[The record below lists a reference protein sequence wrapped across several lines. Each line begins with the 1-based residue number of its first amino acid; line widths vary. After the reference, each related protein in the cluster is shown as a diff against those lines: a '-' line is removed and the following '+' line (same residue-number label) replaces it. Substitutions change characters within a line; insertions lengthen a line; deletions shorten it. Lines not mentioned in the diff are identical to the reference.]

1 MKKFLAMEKYP
12 VCATQILKTDS
23 HVQSMESILEF
34 FKQKIDA
41 HPNATFIATFDH
53 YTHTQNIQGEIAKEI
68 KDARNLIFC
77 FGVKIPNPTSLALRP
92 RSFGICELEKSF
104 AIEFLQAP
112 NPDIQAILEGWIEEL
127 KTTK

>member
-12 VCATQILKTDS
+12 VCATQILKSES
-23 HVQSMESILEF
+23 HFQTMEAILEF
-34 FKQKIDA
+34 FKQKIA
-41 HPNATFIATFDH
+41 AFIAIFDH

-92 RSFGICELEKSF
+92 RSFGICELEESF

-112 NPDIQAILEGWIEEL
+112 NPNVQEILESWIEEL
-127 KTTK
+127 KA